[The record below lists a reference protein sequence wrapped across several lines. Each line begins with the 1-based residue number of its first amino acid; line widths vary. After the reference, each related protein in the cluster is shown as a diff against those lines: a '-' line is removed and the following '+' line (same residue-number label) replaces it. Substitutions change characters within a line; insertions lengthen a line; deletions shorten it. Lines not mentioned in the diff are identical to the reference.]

1 MTGPRPTPGREPFI
15 SLGRRCPRSGRL
27 SHSPAEMASV
37 GSGWR
42 DAVGGAACVHDNGC
56 RLTHDGTYVWSCLV
70 GWPCSNPPMHEVVVA
85 ALVREGRV
93 LLVHRS
99 PNRRAYPGVWD
110 LPGGHIETGET
121 ELAALTR
128 EMHEELGVQ
137 IATGSAI
144 HLCRLDAGRG
154 GESVRLSA
162 WLVGEWQGTPTNVAP
177 DEHDEI
183 RWFRPEELPP
193 LAHELLGTALV
204 DAMRGAR
211 A

>member
-1 MTGPRPTPGREPFI
+1 MQG
-15 SLGRRCPRSGRL
+15 
-27 SHSPAEMASV
+27 
-37 GSGWR
+37 
-42 DAVGGAACVHDNGC
+42 
-56 RLTHDGTYVWSCLV
+56 
-70 GWPCSNPPMHEVVVA
+70 VVTA

-93 LLVHRS
+93 LLVRRS
-99 PNRRAYPGVWD
+99 RHRRAYPGVWD

-137 IATGSAI
+137 IATGSAT

-162 WLVGEWQGTPTNVAP
+162 WLVGEWKGTPTNVAP

-193 LAHELLGTALV
+193 LAHELLGAAIV
-204 DAMRGAR
+204 EAMRGAR
-211 A
+211 T

>member
-1 MTGPRPTPGREPFI
+1 
-15 SLGRRCPRSGRL
+15 
-27 SHSPAEMASV
+27 
-37 GSGWR
+37 
-42 DAVGGAACVHDNGC
+42 
-56 RLTHDGTYVWSCLV
+56 
-70 GWPCSNPPMHEVVVA
+70 MHEVVVA

-99 PNRRAYPGVWD
+99 PSRRAYPDVWD
-110 LPGGHIETGET
+110 LPGGHMETGET

-137 IATGSAI
+137 IETGSAT
-144 HLCRLDAGRG
+144 HLCRLVAGHG
-154 GESVRLSA
+154 EESVRLSA
-162 WLVGEWQGTPTNVAP
+162 WLVGEWHGAPTNVAP

-193 LAHELLGTALV
+193 LAHEPLGTALGE
-204 DAMRGAR
+204 AMRDSR